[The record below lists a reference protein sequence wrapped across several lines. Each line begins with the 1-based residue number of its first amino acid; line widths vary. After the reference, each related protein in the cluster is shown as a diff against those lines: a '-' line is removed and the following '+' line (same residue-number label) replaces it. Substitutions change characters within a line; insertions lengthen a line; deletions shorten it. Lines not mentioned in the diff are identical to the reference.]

1 MKKILLS
8 CLISMI
14 VILGTVGCGNS
25 KNEDGG
31 SSAGGSSALYKTVAI
46 EDLNK
51 AWKEND
57 NYYKEYIGKKI
68 KVTGG
73 KVDGSGFITTDKFQ
87 TVSISCNNRNSLNLK
102 EGEIVSVTGVVGDL
116 TTQMLMY
123 MDNCTIEK

>member
-1 MKKILLS
+1 M
-8 CLISMI
+8 SMI
-14 VILGTVGCGNS
+14 VILETAGCGNS
-25 KNEDGG
+25 KNENNGPSASD
-31 SSAGGSSALYKTVAI
+31 SSAIYKTVAI

-73 KVDGSGFITTDKFQ
+73 KVDDTGFITTDKLQ
-87 TVSISCNNRNSLNLK
+87 TISISCSNKNSLNLK
-102 EGEIVSVTGVVGDL
+102 EGETVSVTGVVGDL